1 MCYDGMEVGVTSH
14 GEVWVLEGHW
24 VWRCGVFLWLVGFS
38 RASKILFVDMECL
51 LFRWL
56 FLENLHE

>member
-1 MCYDGMEVGVTSH
+1 MERLGYWRVIGCGDVGFFN
-14 GEVWVLEGHW
+14 GWW
-24 VWRCGVFLWLVGFS
+24 AFS
-38 RASKILFVDMECL
+38 RASKILFGDMECS